1 MNKSYYFLF
10 ILVIFSVNT
19 IFSQLTTKPGGQTG
33 NNDYRNTKRDS
44 INNPGEIN
52 VTLSGKTKHTDYKIF
67 SHKRDTSYID
77 TTLSIKKDY
86 KFNYLRTDNF
96 ELLGFHNQGQTFNNL
111 GYSFNNIKQLPDIG
125 FTSKQFSYIDI
136 EDVKYYEVP
145 TPTTEIL
152 YRTGLQQGQVLDA
165 LFTLNFS
172 KRLNVSL
179 SYKGLRS
186 LGAYRK
192 SIASNGNFRGTF
204 HYRTKENQYEV
215 RGHVTSQDFFNEES
229 GGLTTDALASF
240 ISEDPDFENRARLDV
255 NLTDAENQ
263 FDATRVY
270 LEHSFKLLS
279 SKDTVNHKDFSNLKV
294 GHIFTNETK
303 SYSYTQ
309 ATATTAIF
317 GNTSTTDATDTD
329 AKSKIT
335 SNELNLEFNSKYVL
349 GKFKAKA
356 NFTNYSYGYDTILNS
371 NSSIKK
377 LKLEGSAI
385 SFGADWKAKI
395 KNFYLNADASITP
408 GSGRLAGNY
417 LKGEAVYKQDSLFT
431 FKGSLLISSKTSN
444 FNTLLHQSF
453 YDDYNWENNF
463 SNVNTRD
470 LGFTFNS
477 KWINADLNFTN
488 IDNYT
493 YFDENNSIL
502 ARGLMV
508 DGIRHGKW
516 IFYDANNATGSYH
529 PNGLKLNKI
538 MSEGFYQDGI
548 RMGTWDYDYFL
559 DVNTHVKG
567 SLSFENGVN
576 TGRLDF
582 YKIEQHPSF
591 GLSETLVGSGAYAN
605 GKKIGRWIE
614 FNHGTKGD
622 FIETGNYDKNGKRNG
637 PWKVRI
643 AHQTYLAGSYNNG
656 VPHGKFNHYY
666 DNGQLKY
673 ESSFNNG
680 LEEGEFKRYYK
691 NGQLQ
696 EQGTHVIISD
706 ETTRDTSLFTLK
718 LAYEQHFLLIEED
731 FSNMHYEYVTWLQEP
746 GYSIKPSELN
756 RRFNLYRTYGFEAH
770 PRVANITVKNKKT
783 VREGDYLAFYEDGGL
798 KLKGSHSPH
807 TASLFNPNEHTVTQT
822 YARTGEWKEYGT
834 DQLLKNTYIYEEGKL
849 KKIKR

>member
-1 MNKSYYFLF
+1 MHKKISLLFFL
-10 ILVIFSVNT
+10 IIFSLNST
-19 IFSQLTTKPGGQTG
+19 FSQRFIGEENISNLNRRSNDSLSSGETKV
-33 NNDYRNTKRDS
+33 
-44 INNPGEIN
+44 I
-52 VTLSGKTKHTDYKIF
+52 LSGKTKYTDYKIF
-67 SHKRDTSYID
+67 SHKRDTTYVD
-77 TTLSIKKDY
+77 TTLNIKKEY
-86 KFNYLRTDNF
+86 KFNYLRKDNF
-96 ELLGFHNQGQTFNNL
+96 ELLAFHNQGQTFNNL

-186 LGAYRK
+186 LGAYRQ

-204 HYRTKENQYEV
+204 HYRTKENQYEI
-215 RGHVTSQDFFNEES
+215 RGHITSQDFFNEES
-229 GGLTTDALASF
+229 GGLTTDALANF

-317 GNTSTTDATDTD
+317 GNTNTTDATDTD
-329 AKSKIT
+329 ATSKIT

-377 LKLEGSAI
+377 LKLEGNAI

-431 FKGSLLISSKTSN
+431 FKGSLLISSKSSN

-493 YFDENNSIL
+493 YFDENNSPQQFANQITYLKVKANREFKYKKFALDNTVMYQNVSSGSSVFRVPEIVTRNTLYYTDYWFKGKPMLVNIGATFKYFTKYNANAYNPLL
-502 ARGLMV
+502 AEFTLQNNEEIGFPTV
-508 DGIRHGKW
+508 DV
-516 IFYDANNATGSYH
+516 FFNAQVRRTRLYLKVDNVTSGFTEKNYFSA
-529 PNGLKLNKI
+529 PN
-538 MSEGFYQDGI
+538 YPY
-548 RMGTWDYDYFL
+548 R
-559 DVNTHVKG
+559 
-567 SLSFENGVN
+567 
-576 TGRLDF
+576 DF
-582 YKIEQHPSF
+582 TVRF
-591 GLSETLVGSGAYAN
+591 GLVWN
-605 GKKIGRWIE
+605 W
-614 FNHGTKGD
+614 
-622 FIETGNYDKNGKRNG
+622 FI
-637 PWKVRI
+637 
-643 AHQTYLAGSYNNG
+643 
-656 VPHGKFNHYY
+656 
-666 DNGQLKY
+666 
-673 ESSFNNG
+673 
-680 LEEGEFKRYYK
+680 
-691 NGQLQ
+691 
-696 EQGTHVIISD
+696 
-706 ETTRDTSLFTLK
+706 
-718 LAYEQHFLLIEED
+718 
-731 FSNMHYEYVTWLQEP
+731 
-746 GYSIKPSELN
+746 
-756 RRFNLYRTYGFEAH
+756 
-770 PRVANITVKNKKT
+770 
-783 VREGDYLAFYEDGGL
+783 
-798 KLKGSHSPH
+798 
-807 TASLFNPNEHTVTQT
+807 
-822 YARTGEWKEYGT
+822 
-834 DQLLKNTYIYEEGKL
+834 
-849 KKIKR
+849 